1 MLRTKLFVVI
11 SIAAVLL
18 CSFPANPRLPVAAAA
33 PQKPKYN
40 VLFIASDDLRP
51 TLGTYG
57 NAIVKTPNLDKLALQ
72 GVRFDR
78 AYAQYPLCN
87 PSRSSLLTGKYPTQ
101 TSILDNEYYFRALH
115 PELVSL
121 TQHFKANGYATL
133 RSGKVFHGGIDDT
146 DSWTEGGEAREF
158 TGAKRPPSNPD
169 SADRNVAV

>member
-1 MLRTKLFVVI
+1 MNYLRIIILI
-11 SIAAVLL
+11 SFAVLL
-18 CSFPANPRLPVAAAA
+18 AWPPYLADTATAAAR
-33 PQKPKYN
+33 YN
-40 VLFIASDDLRP
+40 VLFIVSDDLRP
-51 TLGTYG
+51 TLGAYG
-57 NAIVKTPNLDKLALQ
+57 NTIVKTPNLDKLAAQ

-133 RSGKVFHGGIDDT
+133 RAAKSITAVSTTQSPGLK
-146 DSWTEGGEAREF
+146 EARRE
-158 TGAKRPPSNPD
+158 TSLVPR
-169 SADRNVAV
+169 DRHQAQKDLKECRSQIES